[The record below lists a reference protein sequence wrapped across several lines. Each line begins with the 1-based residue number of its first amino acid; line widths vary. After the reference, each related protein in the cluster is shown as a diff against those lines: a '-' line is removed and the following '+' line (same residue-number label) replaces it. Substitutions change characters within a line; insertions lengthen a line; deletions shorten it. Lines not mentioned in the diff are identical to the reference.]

1 MGLLRG
7 MVKTAAVAGTSQA
20 VRGRVSR
27 RQAERYSDRDAQIA
41 ATRGAGYASGAQSM
55 RAAPPPPAAGGAGYA
70 GSAQPMRAA
79 PPPPAAGGGDPIIE
93 QLKQLAELRDQGILT
108 DEEFAGQKA
117 RILAQRP

>member
-27 RQAERYSDRDAQIA
+27 RQAERYSDRDNQIA
-41 ATRGAGYASGAQSM
+41 ATRGAGYARGAQST
-55 RAAPPPPAAGGAGYA
+55 RAAPPPPATSG
-70 GSAQPMRAA
+70 R
-79 PPPPAAGGGDPIIE
+79 DPIIE

-108 DEEFAGQKA
+108 NEEFEAQKA
-117 RILAQRP
+117 RILAQ